1 MRWLDGIIESM
12 NMSLSKLWELV
23 MDREAWHAAV
33 HGVAKSWIGL
43 SNWTE
48 QSLNWV
54 VCCIISSSGRKGKKK
69 KKHFMWL
76 RIRNVEK
83 TKMFVLS
90 SLRIPDPYLLFES
103 LRPLSSPWGPRTS
116 YQPACELTLSIVK
129 LMESKGRMLVARVWG
144 FGQKLRGWF
153 RL

>member
-54 VCCIISSSGRKGKKK
+54 VCCIISSSGLKGKKK
-69 KKHFMWL
+69 KNKTFY
-76 RIRNVEK
+76 VTK
-83 TKMFVLS
+83 TKECRENKNVCPF
-90 SLRIPDPYLLFES
+90 LLENS
-103 LRPLSSPWGPRTS
+103 RPLSPLWEPQTTFFSLRT
-116 YQPACELTLSIVK
+116 PDFLSTCLWIDSVN
-129 LMESKGRMLVARVWG
+129 SQAHGIKGENVGCQSLGIWTKAERLV
-144 FGQKLRGWF
+144 
-153 RL
+153 